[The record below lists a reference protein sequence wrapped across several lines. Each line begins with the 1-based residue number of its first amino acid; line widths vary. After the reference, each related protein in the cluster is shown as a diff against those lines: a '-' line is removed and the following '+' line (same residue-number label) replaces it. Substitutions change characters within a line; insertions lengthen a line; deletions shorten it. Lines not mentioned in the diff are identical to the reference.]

1 MATGRSK
8 TNKGESKLT
17 VRLYKD
23 GKSYKVIEIIAEIEI
38 SQLYVYYMIKK
49 FKNEGNILTNKP
61 CTRRSK
67 ENLIRE

>member
-38 SQLYVYYMIKK
+38 SQLYVYYMIKR
-49 FKNEGNILTNKP
+49 F
-61 CTRRSK
+61 
-67 ENLIRE
+67 